1 MAGYYY
7 AVAALPSLFLDSE
20 PPIAWEELLTFLR
33 GQLSPADLKRLPGA
47 DLEEP
52 AVRVVLD
59 AARSTDS
66 SEAEREAAERGGA
79 IERGGTAES
88 PDPDEPPDVL
98 SGSAVEF
105 RSFDRALRNALVQA
119 RSDNAERVNKSV
131 RRGDVGYAARAEEAV
146 REAVNSDPL
155 EAERYLDKVRFDFL
169 SDLEVGHYF
178 DFENIVI
185 YCLKLQIIARRAART
200 DETGREVFEHS
211 YEAVLARMG
220 DIQNI

>member
-1 MAGYYY
+1 M
-7 AVAALPSLFLDSE
+7 AALPSLFLDSE
-20 PPIAWEELLTFLR
+20 PPVEWDELLTFLR

-52 AVRVVLD
+52 VVRTVLD
-59 AARSTDS
+59 AARSGEE
-66 SEAEREAAERGGA
+66 SEVEREAGDRQAGDRGQ
-79 IERGGTAES
+79 
-88 PDPDEPPDVL
+88 PDSASSEEPDELL
-98 SGSAVEF
+98 SAAAADF

-119 RSDNAERVNKSV
+119 RSDNAERVNRNV
-131 RRGDVGYAARAEEAV
+131 RRGDVGYAARAEEAA

-155 EAERYLDKVRFDFL
+155 EAERYLDRVRFDFL
-169 SDLEVGHYF
+169 SELEVGHYF